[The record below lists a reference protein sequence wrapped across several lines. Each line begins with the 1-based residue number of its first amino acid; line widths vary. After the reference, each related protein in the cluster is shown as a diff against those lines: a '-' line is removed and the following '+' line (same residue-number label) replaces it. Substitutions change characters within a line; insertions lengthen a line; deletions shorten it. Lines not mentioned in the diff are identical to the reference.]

1 MQPGAYIT
9 DGVDLYEVTG
19 LQRAPDMMGVSTV
32 RILVENCRDLRRL
45 EFLSDKIRSSFELVK
60 AAPVCDCP
68 DVVEDIA
75 WDADLAA

>member
-1 MQPGAYIT
+1 
-9 DGVDLYEVTG
+9 
-19 LQRAPDMMGVSTV
+19 V

-68 DVVEDIA
+68 DVVEGIA